1 MNTCAG
7 TSKYLACYD
16 ALLCLSGTTISIAQ
30 ELGEIQKCQDQAGQ
44 WQYGSRLNQG
54 CRSAISDLNS
64 NGIIINQSDPFQPAS
79 NLQVL
84 ALKQQRLLDQRL
96 LRGYSSV
103 KSIQQEKQR
112 KLDELKMQQSI
123 NLELIEKI
131 AAETQELKTLNSQAA
146 QSAFKDR
153 LSSINQYLNR
163 HESLSMKIRKTAS
176 DYDLLITDYLQP
188 LARSKNQ
195 TAALNTR

>member
-1 MNTCAG
+1 MNARARTLKHLTWFA
-7 TSKYLACYD
+7 
-16 ALLCLSGTTISIAQ
+16 ALLCLSGATVSIAQ
-30 ELGEIQKCQDQAGQ
+30 EIGQIQKCQDQAGQ
-44 WQYGSRLNQG
+44 WQYGNHLNEG
-54 CRSAISDLNS
+54 CRSAISDINS
-64 NGIIINQSDPFQPAS
+64 NGIIINQSDPFKPAS

-84 ALKQQRLLDQRL
+84 ALKQQQLSDQRL

-103 KSIQQEKQR
+103 KSIEQEKQR

-163 HESLSMKIRKTAS
+163 HESLSMKIRKTSS
-176 DYDLLITDYLQP
+176 DYDLLISDYLQA